1 MRQLLLVAAF
11 CISLPCIAQKKQ
23 ITLEDVWRK
32 NTFRIKSVPGF
43 NALSDGK
50 RFTKIDIQQQ
60 RTADVVEDGKRE
72 YIQAIRAQ

>member
-1 MRQLLLVAAF
+1 MTMRQLLLVAAF

-50 RFTKIDIQQQ
+50 RFTKIDMEWDRQVIM
-60 RTADVVEDGKRE
+60 V
-72 YIQAIRAQ
+72 YNL